1 MYDLFYNW
9 LLPTSLAGALAVLV
23 SLALKPVLKR
33 LRWRWRRAA
42 LAAAFAFFLIPVGPL
57 LALLL
62 AGRPTAPAL
71 AQPLAPVGE
80 ALGVAAAAA
89 EKTAAVAGLPPVTA
103 PLAQP
108 LPQVQATLAERA
120 LAALPFVWLAGA
132 LVFLTWQ
139 LGRYWAFTR
148 GLNRISAPAEE
159 AVQALWNDMCAGQG
173 LAAAPVLRRCP
184 GLPGPVL
191 TGLWHTVLYLPGQL
205 QGEALELALR
215 HEQAHLNRADLW
227 LKALVRFACRL
238 HWFNPLCRWQAAR
251 LNRVC
256 EYACDEQAVAGLT
269 AAQRKAYGA
278 VLLTAAL
285 PERLPAGA
293 SGFGS
298 PKKLLKARLEA
309 LFAPAPGG
317 RKACAAAVL
326 ALAAGMALTACAA
339 AGFADGAAPV
349 HAGSGSGSGARLLE
363 QPPQSAV
370 SPAVPAVPTPEPTST
385 PAPGEAVPTPMP
397 QPGEKPA
404 LGQGEAEVR
413 WAHWQEEVPYLV
425 EYTLD
430 ESLPEGQEVLDRQ
443 GANGLREI
451 SGWEFLD
458 QDGKTLR
465 TEAVGSAVIQPA
477 VKQLMRGNT
486 SHIAALY
493 GESALAEDMPLSTGT
508 LLWPVPDYK
517 YVSRW
522 MSVYHKGADICA
534 DYGSPVNAMDS
545 ATVVTAGYHYSYGNY
560 VILDHGNGYRTLY
573 AHMSELAVA
582 VGDGV
587 AQGQVIGYVGATGN
601 STGNQCHVEV
611 YVDGERRSLKD
622 WFPNM
627 EAGAGKPL
635 PTPVPIAGPAA
646 G

>member
-1 MYDLFYNW
+1 
-9 LLPTSLAGALAVLV
+9 
-23 SLALKPVLKR
+23 
-33 LRWRWRRAA
+33 
-42 LAAAFAFFLIPVGPL
+42 
-57 LALLL
+57 
-62 AGRPTAPAL
+62 
-71 AQPLAPVGE
+71 
-80 ALGVAAAAA
+80 
-89 EKTAAVAGLPPVTA
+89 
-103 PLAQP
+103 
-108 LPQVQATLAERA
+108 
-120 LAALPFVWLAGA
+120 
-132 LVFLTWQ
+132 
-139 LGRYWAFTR
+139 
-148 GLNRISAPAEE
+148 
-159 AVQALWNDMCAGQG
+159 
-173 LAAAPVLRRCP
+173 
-184 GLPGPVL
+184 
-191 TGLWHTVLYLPGQL
+191 
-205 QGEALELALR
+205 
-215 HEQAHLNRADLW
+215 
-227 LKALVRFACRL
+227 
-238 HWFNPLCRWQAAR
+238 
-251 LNRVC
+251 
-256 EYACDEQAVAGLT
+256 
-269 AAQRKAYGA
+269 
-278 VLLTAAL
+278 
-285 PERLPAGA
+285 
-293 SGFGS
+293 
-298 PKKLLKARLEA
+298 
-309 LFAPAPGG
+309 
-317 RKACAAAVL
+317 
-326 ALAAGMALTACAA
+326 
-339 AGFADGAAPV
+339 
-349 HAGSGSGSGARLLE
+349 
-363 QPPQSAV
+363 
-370 SPAVPAVPTPEPTST
+370 
-385 PAPGEAVPTPMP
+385 MP

-430 ESLPEGQEVLDRQ
+430 ESLPKGQEVLDRQ

-493 GESALAEDMPLSTGT
+493 GESALAEDMSLSTGT
-508 LLWPVPDYK
+508 LLWPVPEYK

-534 DYGSPVNAMDS
+534 DHGSPVNAMDS